1 MKYDTFYKWIYDIEF
16 TDPMI
21 GCQEYFIEIFPKEKK
36 NISFA
41 VKNKTKFKAFII
53 YNSGKMNEEE
63 YKNQFNKIIYSSN
76 SKYKLIL
83 KNIDNKNQYENDKQ
97 NDALIYEILYIGNY
111 SLDIIN
117 KNLKQEEENYLY
129 IKIQTNNSI
138 SINKFGLTNE
148 DIELKTVPFIVHL
161 LIIIIIIKIIHL
173 LIPQRFQL
181 NIIIH
186 LLLYVF
192 VIF

>member
-1 MKYDTFYKWIYDIEF
+1 
-16 TDPMI
+16 
-21 GCQEYFIEIFPKEKK
+21 
-36 NISFA
+36 
-41 VKNKTKFKAFII
+41 
-53 YNSGKMNEEE
+53 MNEEE

-76 SKYKLIL
+76 LKYKLIL
-83 KNIDNKNQYENDKQ
+83 KNIDNNNQYENDKQ